1 MVLHLGG
8 CGRVDGCRNFFVSG
22 GPLVWGPS
30 LFLCPQ
36 GGGFSVGVLR
46 ACVGVFGGLHKKPEH
61 FGGSVLEPY
70 YALGSPSRLLTGCIS
85 KKYSPYG
92 TSGAHSPSL

>member
-1 MVLHLGG
+1 MAAAI
-8 CGRVDGCRNFFVSG
+8 FFVSG

-46 ACVGVFGGLHKKPEH
+46 ACVGVFGVYTKKPEH

>member
-1 MVLHLGG
+1 MAAAIFFEWGSPGVGAPFFSFCAPKGG
-8 CGRVDGCRNFFVSG
+8 VV
-22 GPLVWGPS
+22 LVWVCCVRVWGC
-30 LFLCPQ
+30 L
-36 GGGFSVGVLR
+36 GVYT
-46 ACVGVFGGLHKKPEH
+46 KKPEH

>member
-1 MVLHLGG
+1 MAAAI
-8 CGRVDGCRNFFVSG
+8 FFVSG
-22 GPLVWGPS
+22 GPLWGAPFFSFCAPGGVGVWG
-30 LFLCPQ
+30 F
-36 GGGFSVGVLR
+36 GFSVGVLR

-61 FGGSVLEPY
+61 FCCSVLEPY
-70 YALGSPSRLLTGCIS
+70 YALGSPSRLLTGYIS

>member
-1 MVLHLGG
+1 MAAAI
-8 CGRVDGCRNFFVSG
+8 FFVSG
-22 GPLVWGPS
+22 GPLCGGP
-30 LFLCPQ
+30 LFFVPP
-36 GGGFSVGVLR
+36 GGGVRVG
-46 ACVGVFGGLHKKPEH
+46 GGYTKKPEH

-70 YALGSPSRLLTGCIS
+70 YALGSPSRLLTGYIS

>member
-1 MVLHLGG
+1 MAAAI
-8 CGRVDGCRNFFVSG
+8 FFVSG
-22 GPLVWGPS
+22 GPLCGGPLFFCAPRGGVGVWG
-30 LFLCPQ
+30 F
-36 GGGFSVGVLR
+36 GFSEGVLR
-46 ACVGVFGGLHKKPEH
+46 AWGCLGVYTKKPEH